1 MCYWPLNFQNCSTI
15 KKSLQGEKTPYRNS
29 KGCLWV
35 PWCAECGSQKTKK
48 LALLSYSL
56 GNSQGCLWVPRRAQ
70 CGSVWSHKNFF
81 IHKTCNNP
89 KIIQLTVSAS
99 IDLRRSIKKLGFY
112 GEILLN
118 KMLSNWQIL
127 LNKVLAW
134 WFNQE
139 WRFNGADTVFGITC
153 PKVNIVLSAPR
164 SWRKVCAI
172 YNLHK
177 SWYTLRKLRI
187 VQSNLIYFYQSNMC
201 KLFRVW
207 GIVG

>member
-1 MCYWPLNFQNCSTI
+1 MTVSAQACPVWV
-15 KKSLQGEKTPYRNS
+15 SLVTQ
-29 KGCLWV
+29 
-35 PWCAECGSQKTKK
+35 
-48 LALLSYSL
+48 
-56 GNSQGCLWVPRRAQ
+56 
-70 CGSVWSHKNFF
+70 NFF
-81 IHKTCNNP
+81 IQKTCNNP

-118 KMLSNWQIL
+118 KKLRNWQIL

-177 SWYTLRKLRI
+177 SWYTGSPHFTRFLFFKINSVKWNSCKVKHSTFSTQIQLR
-187 VQSNLIYFYQSNMC
+187 
-201 KLFRVW
+201 
-207 GIVG
+207 